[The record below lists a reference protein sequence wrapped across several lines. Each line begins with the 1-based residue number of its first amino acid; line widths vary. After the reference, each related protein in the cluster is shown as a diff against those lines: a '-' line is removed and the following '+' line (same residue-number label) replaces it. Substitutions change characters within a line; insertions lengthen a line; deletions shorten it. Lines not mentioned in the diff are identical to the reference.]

1 MKTKHIT
8 IGFLFLTLGLLSCEK
23 EVISGTPQDTN
34 EMLVHVIGQENLYG
48 SSSEGFTEENHVIND
63 SVAWNALKAQMN
75 QSNEVTYNFTE
86 QEIDFT
92 QWTVLASFDQV
103 RPNGGHAISYS
114 SVMEDSTHIN
124 ATIHH
129 VNPNGA
135 ATTVITQPYIVVK
148 IQKTTKPV
156 LFN

>member
-8 IGFLFLTLGLLSCEK
+8 TGFLFLALGLLSCEK
-23 EVISGTPQDTN
+23 EVTSASPQETN
-34 EMLVHVIGQENLYG
+34 EMVIHVIGQENLYG
-48 SSSEGFTEENHVIND
+48 SSSEGFLEENHVIND
-63 SVAWNALKAQMN
+63 SVAWNELKAHMN
-75 QSNEVTYNFTE
+75 QSNDVTYNFTE

-103 RPNGGHAISYS
+103 RPSGGHSINYS
-114 SVMEDSTHIN
+114 SVVENSDYID

-129 VNPNGA
+129 VNPNGN

-148 IQKTTKPV
+148 IEKTTKQV